1 MAMDL
6 MMNNKMKKILIL
18 CMAVMISG
26 CSLFPDKKSDDATE
40 NWSAER
46 LYFEAKDA
54 MDSGNHET
62 AIKYYKKLQARHPFG
77 KFSKQAQLDIAYS
90 YYKQDE
96 TAASIAA
103 SNRFIKLYP
112 THPRADYAYYLKG
125 LALFNQGKGFV
136 DRYVAR
142 DDSQRDPGAALGSF
156 REFSD
161 LVKRYPNSEY
171 VPDARQRMIYLRN
184 GLAQHEV
191 NVAEY
196 YMRRNAFVAAANR
209 ARYAVE
215 NYQQAPAIPA
225 ALVLM
230 AKAYKVLGMTELS
243 DDALRV
249 LEKNFPKHRGIAEVR
264 ATSVK

>member
-1 MAMDL
+1 
-6 MMNNKMKKILIL
+6 MKKVLIL
-18 CMAVMISG
+18 ALILTFSG
-26 CSLFPDKKSDDATE
+26 CSLFPDKKSGDATE

-54 MDSGNHET
+54 MDSGNHT
-62 AIKYYKKLQARHPFG
+62 SAIGHYQKLQARYPFG
-77 KFSKQAQLDIAYS
+77 KFSKQAQLDMAYS

-96 TAASIAA
+96 VAASIAA
-103 SNRFIKLYP
+103 ADRFIKLYP
-112 THPRADYAYYLKG
+112 THPRADYAYYIKG

-136 DRYVAR
+136 DRYLPR
-142 DDSQRDPGAALGSF
+142 DDSQRDPGASLGSF

-215 NYQQAPAIPA
+215 NYQQAPAIPE
-225 ALVLM
+225 ALTIM
-230 AKAYKVLGMTELS
+230 ARAYKVLGMTDLS
-243 DDALRV
+243 NDALRV
-249 LEKNFPKHRGIAEVR
+249 LEKNFPKHHGIARVR
-264 ATSVK
+264 ETTVK